1 MAEARRFSFRDVI
14 AGVSVALLLIPQS
27 MAYAELAGLPPHI
40 GLYAAALPPVAAALV
55 ASSPYLQT
63 GPVALT
69 SLMTLGALVPLAGTG
84 TEEYVALAILLAL
97 VVGITR
103 VLVGVFKAGGV
114 AYLMSQPVL
123 MGFTSAAAILIL
135 SSQLPGALGA
145 VAAPEGAVLFRAG
158 WSLIHPGAWEVTS
171 LVMTVGTVVMILG
184 GRKVHPLVP
193 GVLIATGAGLAY
205 SMVTGYAGPTV
216 GEVPRG
222 FPMPTLDLPW
232 TMLPE
237 LVVPGIVIALVG
249 FAEAASISRT
259 FAAQDRES
267 WDPSK
272 EFVGQGLANL
282 ASGFSGGFPVGG
294 SFSRSSIN
302 RIAGATSRW
311 SGAVTGLVVLAFLP
325 VAHVLAPLPRA
336 ILSAI
341 VISAVASLVKIRPL
355 FRLLK
360 VSPLQAMVGIGTFG
374 FTLLLAPRV
383 DQAVLLGVVLALG
396 VHAWREMRPRLHSWV
411 EGETLHIRPEGVL
424 WFGSAPELEEDAF
437 DLLNRDD
444 GTIRIAFHLGSLGR
458 IDYTGA
464 LGLKQLKADA
474 DAAGIEVEF
483 IGIPSHAER
492 IMGKVLQWSGPDN
505 GDSEGN
511 GQEPSVRTG
520 ETAGQE
526 SDEPSTGGAAR

>member
-27 MAYAELAGLPPHI
+27 MAYAELAGLPPHV
-40 GLYAAALPPVAAALV
+40 GLYAGALPPVAAALA

-69 SLMTLGALVPLAGTG
+69 ALLTLGALMPLA
-84 TEEYVALAILLAL
+84 ELRSAEYVALAILLAL
-97 VVGITR
+97 VVGVTR
-103 VLVGVFKAGGV
+103 VLVGVLRAGGV

-135 SSQLPGALGA
+135 SSQLPGALGVTGGPDA
-145 VAAPEGAVLFRAG
+145 GVLRRAAWALSHPGSWEVASLVLAG
-158 WSLIHPGAWEVTS
+158 GTVGITLAGRKIHP
-171 LVMTVGTVVMILG
+171 LL
-184 GRKVHPLVP
+184 P
-193 GVLIATGAGLAY
+193 GVLLATVGGLAW
-205 SMVTGYAGPTV
+205 SMVTGYGGPTV

-222 FPMPTLDLPW
+222 FPTPTLDLPW
-232 TMLPE
+232 SALPA

-249 FAEAASISRT
+249 FAEAVSISRT
-259 FAAQDRES
+259 FAAQDREP
-267 WDPSK
+267 WDPNK

-282 ASGFSGGFPVGG
+282 AAGFSGGFPVGG

-302 RIAGATSRW
+302 RMAGATSRW
-311 SGAVTGLVVLAFLP
+311 SGAVTGFVVLAFLP
-325 VAHVLAPLPRA
+325 FAFVVAPLPRA
-336 ILSAI
+336 VLSAI

-355 FRLLK
+355 LRLVKL
-360 VSPLQAMVGIGTFG
+360 SPLQAMVGIGTLVFS
-374 FTLLLAPRV
+374 LLLAPRV
-383 DQAVLLGVVLALG
+383 DQAVLLGVVMALG
-396 VHAWREMRPRLHSWV
+396 VHAWREMRPHLRHWV

-424 WFGSAPELEEDAF
+424 WFGSAPELEKDAF

-444 GTIRIAFHLGSLGR
+444 GTTRIVFHLGSLGR

-483 IGIPSHAER
+483 TGIPSHAER
-492 IMGKVLQWSGPDN
+492 IMGKVLQWPG
-505 GDSEGN
+505 SEG
-511 GQEPSVRTG
+511 GESGEDGRAASVNPEG
-520 ETAGQE
+520 AAGQE
-526 SDEPSTGGAAR
+526 SGEP